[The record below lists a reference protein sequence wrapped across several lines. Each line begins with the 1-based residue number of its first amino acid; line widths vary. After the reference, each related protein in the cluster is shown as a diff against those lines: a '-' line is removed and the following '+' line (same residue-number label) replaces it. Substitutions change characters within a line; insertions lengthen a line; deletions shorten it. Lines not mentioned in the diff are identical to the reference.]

1 MVEPDLEERVSR
13 RLRVGVAGLGRM
25 GRRHA
30 ENVAWRT
37 RGMELVQVMDAV
49 ETTARAVGEEL
60 DVEWATSFEQLASDA
75 RIEAVLIA
83 TPTST
88 HADYIFQAARA
99 GKHIFC
105 EKPISSDLDSTRR
118 AIEVARSAGVHLQI
132 GFHRRF
138 DPDYAAVT
146 QRIRAGELG
155 RVYLF
160 RTSLRDM
167 SGPPAEYLR
176 AAGSFFVD
184 TTIHDF
190 DAARWMV
197 GEISEVSAMGAAL
210 SDPAYAESGQI
221 DNAVVT
227 VRFAN
232 GALGVI
238 DNSRVA
244 GYGYE
249 CSTELMG
256 SSATARIDNHRRVH
270 VNWLTA
276 GSDAVDWVPSF
287 IERYPAAYLLEMEN
301 FARSVMDDQPVAVTG
316 EDGLAAFTLCL
327 AAHHSLLKGR
337 PIHLDHEMTA
347 DGNRYST
354 DFAD

>member
-1 MVEPDLEERVSR
+1 
-13 RLRVGVAGLGRM
+13 M
-25 GRRHA
+25 GRYHA
-30 ENVAWRT
+30 ENLAWRT
-37 RGMELVQVMDAV
+37 RNIELVRVMDTMEAAAH
-49 ETTARAVGEEL
+49 TAGEEL
-60 DVEWATSFEQLASDA
+60 DVAWGTSFEHLVNDPGV
-75 RIEAVLIA
+75 EAVIITA
-83 TPTST
+83 PTST
-88 HADYIFQAARA
+88 HAELVIQAARE

-105 EKPISSDLDSTRR
+105 EKPISTDIESTRG
-118 AIEVARSAGVHLQI
+118 AIDAARTAGARLQV

-138 DPDYAAVT
+138 DPDWGSVT
-146 QRIRAGELG
+146 NRIKSGDLG

-167 SGPPAEYLR
+167 SGPPLEYLR

-210 SDPAYAESGQI
+210 SDPAYAQNGQI

-227 VRFAN
+227 VRFTN

-249 CSTELMG
+249 CSTEILG
-256 SSATARIDNHRRVH
+256 SRATARIGYHRRVN

-276 GSDAVDWVPSF
+276 GSDAVDWVPNF
-287 IERYPAAYLLEMEN
+287 IERYPAAYLLEMED
-301 FARSVMDDQPVAVTG
+301 FAEAVLHDRPVAVGG
-316 EDGLAAFTLCL
+316 EDALAAFTLCL
-327 AAHHSLLKGR
+327 AAESSLREGR
-337 PIHLDHEMTA
+337 PVHLEHEQTA
-347 DGNRYST
+347 TGTRYST
-354 DFAD
+354 DFAN